1 MRPSNTFYFNQ
12 KYLGEKLDKMATETE
27 RQADAIQDEAERVL
41 RVKPQTIL
49 RKAV

>member
-1 MRPSNTFYFNQ
+1 MRPSNKYYFWS
-12 KYLGEKLDKMATETE
+12 KYHGHKVDKMATVTDQ
-27 RQADAIQDEAERVL
+27 QADAIQDEAERVQ